1 MAKASSKFGT
11 ASIDTTNVDGSS
23 WMAQR
28 RAKQQL
34 QEQEHRGLLEK
45 QQLEDQEGKRLRR
58 KSQMEAL
65 KVSTCSVQTPG
76 TFLVDHVTPAHTLK
90 HP

>member
-11 ASIDTTNVDGSS
+11 ASIDTTNVDGAS

-28 RAKQQL
+28 RAKQQQ

-65 KVSTCSVQTPG
+65 KVSACSVQVQG
-76 TFLVDHVTPAHTLK
+76 TVL
-90 HP
+90 